1 MHIQKE
7 WSGWDL
13 ELLGEMGLCKKEVT
27 VGYTQDTFGANYVYS
42 KLYFLGVILWAYRSM
57 LYDLYSLT

>member
-13 ELLGEMGLCKKEVT
+13 GLLGLCKKEVT
-27 VGYTQDTFGANYVYS
+27 VGYTQDQFWANYVYS
-42 KLYFLGVILWAYRSM
+42 KLFSGGDFMGI
-57 LYDLYSLT
+57 